1 MMISKKE
8 RETGWLAGPAAGVLF
23 AGSLIVF
30 AAARIDGYS
39 HATKAV
45 SELGAIGAPAALAF
59 NLLAFIIPG
68 VLLTYFSLRLETQSD
83 RKVGPRLLVA
93 SSLFL
98 ILSGLAPARLDD
110 YQAWTTVLHIIGAM
124 GAGLFWIVA
133 LFWTGPLLSRR
144 FALPAWGRVT
154 PWFGLFMFANIA
166 WQVLFQATG
175 VVSPGWGQRIGFFGY
190 FLWFA
195 VTGLLLWRRRLSTI
209 SSRSV

>member
-1 MMISKKE
+1 MRSAYG
-8 RETGWLAGPAAGVLF
+8 REIGWLAGPAAGVLF
-23 AGSLIVF
+23 AGSLIGF
-30 AAARIDGYS
+30 AAARSDGYS

-68 VLLTYFSLRLETQSD
+68 ALLALFSLRLAAQSD
-83 RKVGPRLLVA
+83 RKIGPRLLFA

-144 FALPAWGRVT
+144 FALPTWGRAT

-195 VTGLLLWRRRLSTI
+195 ATGLLLWR
-209 SSRSV
+209 SRSSITSGQSV

>member
-1 MMISKKE
+1 MMSSGHE
-8 RETGWLAGPAAGVLF
+8 RETGWLAGPAAGALF
-23 AGSLIVF
+23 AGSLIGF
-30 AAARIDGYS
+30 AAARADGYS

-59 NLLAFIIPG
+59 NLLAFVIPG
-68 VLLTYFSLRLETQSD
+68 ALLTYFSLRLATQSD
-83 RKVGPRLLVA
+83 RKIGPRLLVA

-98 ILSGLAPARLDD
+98 ILSGLAPARLGD

-144 FALPAWGRVT
+144 FGLPAWGQVT

-195 VTGLLLWRRRLSTI
+195 VTGLLLWRRRLSTT
-209 SSRSV
+209 SSQSV